1 MLKKEDIRIR
11 DPFVFTDKEK
21 NVYYVY
27 GTTDLKEGL
36 SAGNKF
42 SVYISAD
49 LESFEGPYTVFDGDK
64 AKFWADKD
72 YWAAEVHKYN
82 GKYYLIGSFKADNKR
97 RASCILVS
105 DSPTGEFTIL
115 SDNARTPEKWDCLDG
130 TLYVEN
136 DKPYLVFSH
145 EWTQCVV
152 GEMYAVPMKEDLS
165 EPVGEPFL
173 LFKASDNPWVSGFEH
188 AGKKGCKVT
197 DGPFLFRED
206 GKLKMIWSSFSNGR
220 YVVLEAVADGIKGVW
235 EHFPPRFD
243 FDGGH
248 AMIFEDFN
256 GEKFFSLHSPNVCPD
271 ERMRFIKY
279 DKQVKRN

>member
-1 MLKKEDIRIR
+1 MLRKEDIRIR
-11 DPFVFTDKEK
+11 DPFVLTDKEK
-21 NVYYVY
+21 KLYYVY
-27 GTTDLKEGL
+27 GTTELKEGL

-49 LESFEGPYTVFDGDK
+49 LENFDGPYTVFDGNK
-64 AKFWADKD
+64 INFWADKD

-82 GKYYLIGSFKADNKR
+82 DKYYLIGSCIAENKR
-97 RASCILVS
+97 RASCIFVS
-105 DSPTGEFTIL
+105 ESPKGEFTPV
-115 SDNARTPEKWDCLDG
+115 SDKARTPEKWDCLDG

-136 DKPYLVFSH
+136 GTPYLVFSH

-188 AGKKGCKVT
+188 AGKKGCKVI

-206 GKLKMIWSSFSNGR
+206 GKLKMIWSSFSDGR
-220 YVVLEAVADGIKGVW
+220 YVVLEAVADGINGTWK
-235 EHFPPRFD
+235 HLPPRFD

-248 AMIFEDFN
+248 AMIFEKLN
-256 GEKFFSLHSPNVCPD
+256 GEKYFSLHSPNACPN
-271 ERMRFIKY
+271 ERMYFIKY
-279 DKQVKRN
+279 DK